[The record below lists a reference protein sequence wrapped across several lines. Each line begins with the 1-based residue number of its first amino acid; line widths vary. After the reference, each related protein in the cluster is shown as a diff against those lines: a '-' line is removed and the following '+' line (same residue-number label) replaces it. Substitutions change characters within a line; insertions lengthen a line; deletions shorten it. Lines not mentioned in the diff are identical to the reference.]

1 MSPVNDFNNQKMIS
15 AMERTLIPKK
25 TPFVQR

>member
-25 TPFVQR
+25 TPGEQR